1 MSDKKKV
8 TVLTSG
14 DCPVL
19 GIGSERISISGYKI
33 QGSAGGTTEL
43 CVTIVGT
50 ISEIGLNACFKCLNM
65 QEKEMTIRLHGS
77 CRVLQTDSE
86 TIQLS
91 GYKIQS
97 SANGITELRLTI
109 TSAANEIELKA
120 SPE

>member
-1 MSDKKKV
+1 M
-8 TVLTSG
+8 LE
-14 DCPVL
+14 
-19 GIGSERISISGYKI
+19 IGSERISISSYKI

-43 CVTIVGT
+43 CVTIAGT
-50 ISEIGLNACFKCLNM
+50 INEIGLDSCFKCLNM
-65 QEKEMTIRLHGS
+65 QEKEMTIRLHGT

-91 GYKIQS
+91 GYKMQS
-97 SANGITELRLTI
+97 SANGITELCLAI

>member
-8 TVLTSG
+8 TVLASG

-19 GIGSERISISGYKI
+19 EIGSERISISSYKI

-50 ISEIGLNACFKCLNM
+50 VSEIGLDSCFKCLNM

-77 CRVLQTDSE
+77 CRVLQTDFE

-97 SANGITELRLTI
+97 SANGITELCLTI
-109 TSAANEIELKA
+109 TSSANEIELKA